1 MSRYERYDV
10 TDEQWEG
17 LAQVLPL
24 RGRDEWPSRV
34 DHRTIPEQYASA
46 EQRRMV
52 VLRVQVFADAREVAE
67 YLIAQIPVL
76 LDLTSA
82 DPEVAKRVLDFSS
95 GVVFGLGSGMHRVDR
110 NVFLLAPAGTEV
122 ESTGDAPAGD
132 EDDEPVGAPHA
143 SVPRS

>member
-17 LAQVLPL
+17 LAQVVPL

-34 DHRTIPEQYASA
+34 DHPTIPDRYEAA

-82 DPEVAKRVLDFSS
+82 DSEVAKRILDFSS

-122 ESTGDAPAGD
+122 EGAADENAGD
-132 EDDEPVGAPHA
+132 TEDADEGAI
-143 SVPRS
+143 PRS

>member
-34 DHRTIPEQYASA
+34 DHRAIPEQYESA
-46 EQRRMV
+46 EQRRMI

-82 DPEVAKRVLDFSS
+82 DAEVAKRILDFSS

-122 ESTGDAPAGD
+122 EGAEGEDEEGMVGGRSAG
-132 EDDEPVGAPHA
+132 
-143 SVPRS
+143 VPRS

>member
-34 DHRTIPEQYASA
+34 DHRTIPEQYESV

-67 YLIAQIPVL
+67 YLIAQVPVL

-82 DPEVAKRVLDFSS
+82 DAEVAKRILDFTS

-110 NVFLLAPAGTEV
+110 NVFLLSPAGMEV
-122 ESTGDAPAGD
+122 EGVTAAGV
-132 EDDEPVGAPHA
+132 PGA
-143 SVPRS
+143 